1 MIDQETVDLVSNFP
15 CDSQLMDFL
24 SHIEIHFVKCFGKVN
39 VYDINIMLI
48 C

>member
-1 MIDQETVDLVSNFP
+1 MDPVSNLP
-15 CDSQLMDFL
+15 CDSQIMDFFK

-39 VYDINIMLI
+39 VYDIDIMPI